1 MRNYNN
7 TNTMTPSRQQST
19 YIFQAQRTIIV
30 PEEDHGALI
39 ISCIAAALCLICLL
53 CTLCHRK
60 RKRRHHRQLGLHRNA
75 AHYDSTTS
83 ATGISL
89 GSSRRH
95 LQGGGSLS
103 GSLHGINNEP
113 MQIPPAPLP
122 PVSVPPHVCINDTLL
137 DTDDLND
144 DLFVNGCDRFDDN
157 DNECV

>member
-1 MRNYNN
+1 M
-7 TNTMTPSRQQST
+7 S
-19 YIFQAQRTIIV
+19 TIII

-39 ISCIAAALCLICLL
+39 ISCIAAASFLICLL

-95 LQGGGSLS
+95 LQAGGSLS
-103 GSLHGINNEP
+103 GSLHGINNSEP

-137 DTDDLND
+137 DPDDLND
-144 DLFVNGCDRFDDN
+144 DLFVNSCDRFDDN
-157 DNECV
+157 GECV